1 MKNTLQKIRNTKG
14 FTLVE
19 LMIVVAI
26 IGILAAIAIPAFLR
40 SVKKSKT
47 SEAEGTMRKMADG
60 AKGYFQSEQKFSQP
74 QANGGEQPWHAGVA
88 AQGNINTFGMPV
100 PWAQYAFPGG
110 AGYQFN
116 TALAAADGGNGLATC
131 TDAPTGGAKQL
142 GFAGAAS
149 QPTTTMDLNAVL
161 NRLGVSFPDQYY
173 FTYVYDNAGV
183 GQASELTIQALA
195 EFKTGGNCHTIEQII
210 SVDDVTQEVLVG
222 PANTS
227 FEYE

>member
-60 AKGYFQSEQKFSQP
+60 AKGYFQSEQKYSP
-74 QANGGEQPWHAGVA
+74 DTAAGGEQPWHVGVA
-88 AQGNINTFGMPV
+88 AAGASNTFGMPV
-100 PWAQYAFPGG
+100 GWDAYGFPGIN
-110 AGYQFN
+110 YTFN
-116 TALAAADGGNGLATC
+116 TAAAAADGGNGTAAC
-131 TDAPTGGAKQL
+131 TAAPSGGSKQVGFDNTQPDA
-142 GFAGAAS
+142 
-149 QPTTTMDLNAVL
+149 TMDLNAVL

-173 FTYVYDNAGV
+173 FTYNYTAAGT
-183 GQASELTIQALA
+183 GAGATLALQALA
-195 EFKTGGNCHTIEQII
+195 DFNTASATCHTISQTL
-210 SVDDVTQEVLVG
+210 SVDADTQEVAV
-222 PANTS
+222 PQPFTS
-227 FEYE
+227 FEFE